1 MATGL
6 CRRGFLG
13 HENEGSVVGR
23 KQIKPCSFI
32 ISHTL
37 HEEHHGP
44 YSVRLTDEVLVLHPS
59 ILKVFMLEERDGK
72 LFVVEES
79 AKPGDG
85 KLAYEIDESLRSGAL
100 TPLLILGAATEFN
113 KNLSVLRLVGF
124 LYANGGVIFT
134 RISEERLLAICT
146 EASRF
151 HEAMQILNGAI
162 LSLIRELAT
171 PLRPAG
177 YVKSAEGA
185 EEITR
190 TFVAR
195 ASRSSQV
202 SVEEVILNQTRRIW
216 EIRGSNR
223 SSALT
228 RSKKFQLQLDAETGA
243 VIGFTSTPRPSLVPL
258 LAGIGIAVGTLIF
271 LIWFISSLTRG

>member
-1 MATGL
+1 MK
-6 CRRGFLG
+6 
-13 HENEGSVVGR
+13 NEGSAVWLETD
-23 KQIKPCSFI
+23 KNPAAPPF
-32 ISHTL
+32 HTTL
-37 HEEHHGP
+37 HQEHHGP
-44 YSVRLTDEVLVLHPS
+44 YSVRLTDEILALHPS

-72 LFVVEES
+72 LFVVEEA
-79 AKPGDG
+79 AKPGDE

-113 KNLSVLRLVGF
+113 KNTSVLKLVGF

-134 RISEERLLAICT
+134 HINEDRLLAICT

-151 HEAMQILNGAI
+151 HEAMQILNGA
-162 LSLIRELAT
+162 LPSLIRELVT
-171 PLRPAG
+171 SPKPAG

-190 TFVAR
+190 TYVAR
-195 ASRSSQV
+195 ASKSSQV
-202 SVEEVILNQTRRIW
+202 SVEEVSLNQTKRIW
-216 EIRGSNR
+216 EIHGSHR
-223 SSALT
+223 PSALT

-243 VIGFTSTPRPSLVPL
+243 VIAFTSTSRPSLVPL
-258 LAGIGIAVGTLIF
+258 LAGIGIAIGTLLF